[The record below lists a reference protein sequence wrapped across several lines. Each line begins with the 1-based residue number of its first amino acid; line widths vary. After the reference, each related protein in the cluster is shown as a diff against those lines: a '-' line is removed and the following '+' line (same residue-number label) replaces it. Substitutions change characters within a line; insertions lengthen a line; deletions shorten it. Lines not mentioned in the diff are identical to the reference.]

1 MGLYR
6 NTTKGVVNVGGKFCA
21 PGKTAEFDDKAP
33 GLARMLKRGVIEKSN
48 ASKPDPVPAKKD
60 DGKAE

>member
-6 NTTKGVVNVGGKFCA
+6 NNTLGIVNVGGVFCA
-21 PGKTAEFDDKAP
+21 PKKVAEFDDKAP

-48 ASKPDPVPAKKD
+48 AAKPDPVPTK
-60 DGKAE
+60 KAE